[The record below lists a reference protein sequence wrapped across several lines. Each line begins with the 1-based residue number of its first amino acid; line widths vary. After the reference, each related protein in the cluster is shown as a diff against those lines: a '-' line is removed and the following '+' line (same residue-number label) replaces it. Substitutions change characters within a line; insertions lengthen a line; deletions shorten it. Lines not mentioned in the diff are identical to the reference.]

1 MPSFTTGELE
11 VMQILWE
18 DGELKPAEIQE
29 KYSRPIKNAA
39 LRFQLKILL
48 EKNHVCRRKVGKAYY
63 YKAKTP
69 RKGAFKRMVQR
80 MADVYCQGSCAGHIA
95 ELIKTQKLS
104 DEEIQTLRELADTK
118 QAGGKE
124 S

>member
-1 MPSFTTGELE
+1 MSVFTAGELE

-18 DGELKPAEIQE
+18 EEELKPAQIQE
-29 KYSRPIKNAA
+29 KYPRPIKNAA

-48 EKNHVCRRKVGKAYY
+48 EKNHVCRRKQGKAYY
-63 YKAKTP
+63 YKAVTP

-80 MADVYCQGSCAGHIA
+80 MADVYCQGSCAGLIV

-104 DEEIQTLRELADTK
+104 DEEIEALRELAESRRT
-118 QAGGKE
+118 GGTN

>member
-1 MPSFTTGELE
+1 MSTFTTGELE

-18 DGELKPAEIQE
+18 GGELKPAEIQE
-29 KYSRPIKNAA
+29 RFPRPIKNAA
-39 LRFQLKILL
+39 LRFQMKILL
-48 EKNHVCRRKVGKAYY
+48 EKNHVTRRKKGKAYY
-63 YKAKTP
+63 YKAVTP

-80 MADVYCQGSCAGHIA
+80 MADIYCQGSCAGLIA

-104 DEEIQTLRELADTK
+104 DEEIRTLRKLAETK
-118 QAGGKE
+118 QAGGKT